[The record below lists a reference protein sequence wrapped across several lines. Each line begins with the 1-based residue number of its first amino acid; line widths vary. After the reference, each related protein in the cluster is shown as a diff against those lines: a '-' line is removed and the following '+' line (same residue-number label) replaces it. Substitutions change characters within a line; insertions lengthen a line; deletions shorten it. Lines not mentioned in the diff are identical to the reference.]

1 MRQFKQVPAWK
12 KDKKMGRYIFDE
24 KFYLYDKELSLK
36 AKGILS
42 VLLANKNR
50 NSKQQL
56 MNYAKDGRESI
67 DNGIKELEE
76 KGYLRIKRKN
86 CKGQFYIF
94 ESSPTCEF
102 SK

>member
-1 MRQFKQVPAWK
+1 
-12 KDKKMGRYIFDE
+12 MGRYIFDE

-42 VLLANKNR
+42 VLLANKNI

>member
-1 MRQFKQVPAWK
+1 
-12 KDKKMGRYIFDE
+12 MGRYIFDE

-42 VLLANKNR
+42 VLLANKNI

-76 KGYLRIKRKN
+76 KGYLRIKRKH
-86 CKGQFYIF
+86 CKGQLYIF